1 MALRSGLAPGGAV
14 LTDREDIAPR
24 ATNSEGMLQPSP
36 PQRGLGSPEAAA
48 LKAQMVSQ
56 LRKAGVISSL
66 KVY

>member
-1 MALRSGLAPGGAV
+1 M